1 MRTNLPIV
9 EKEYDFSSEELLMS
23 TTDAK
28 GHINHCNAA
37 FIRVSG
43 FTMEE
48 LMGQPHNMV
57 RHPHMP
63 PEAFKDMWSTIGN
76 GRNWSGIVKNRRKNG
91 EYYWVR
97 AHVTPIVVNGKPRG
111 YMSVRTK
118 PTRDEVREAEQI
130 YANLKS
136 EREAGVKTFI
146 LHAGHVR
153 PTGWRDYIGKLQRAT
168 FSQRLVAMLVPTLA
182 AALVPG
188 LMGWNELWQIALQ
201 LSVVAVLS
209 FFMIYR
215 FHLRITSAFQ
225 EANDLAR
232 DIAGCNLAGDLP
244 ELSGRHPMA
253 LLMERLHQ
261 IHINLRAVVG
271 DARHEIQGFGRLA
284 GTIAQGA
291 SQLSAR
297 TEQQAGSL
305 EETAAAM
312 EQLSST
318 VRQSAETAQKVMAE
332 SEHSATLARQGG
344 EAVHRVSDVVQ
355 RIEQSSH
362 KMGQI
367 ISTIEGIAFQTN
379 ILALNAAVEAARAG
393 EQGRGFAVVA
403 SEVRALAQRSAAAAG
418 EIRGLIGES
427 KSQIELGAEQM
438 LQASQ
443 TIEEVVNSVAHVNGL
458 MNQIGGATR
467 EQSLGISQVNDAVTD
482 LDRSTQDNAR
492 MVDESANS
500 ARDMSENA
508 GVLGRTLDVF
518 RLPGEHPTPNKPG
531 AGNAPASVAVAGK
544 PTASPA
550 PAPAKKRVP
559 ALH

>member
-1 MRTNLPIV
+1 MRTNLPIT
-9 EKEYDFSSEELLMS
+9 EKEYDFSSDELLMS
-23 TTDAK
+23 TTDNK
-28 GHINHCNAA
+28 GQITHCNAA

-43 FTMEE
+43 FTMDE

-91 EYYWVR
+91 DFYWVR
-97 AHVTPIVVNGKPRG
+97 AHVTPIMVGGKPRG

-118 PTRDEVREAEQI
+118 PSREEVREVELL
-130 YANLKS
+130 YGKLKA
-136 EREAGVKTFI
+136 EREAGVKSFI

-153 PTGWRDYIGKLQRAT
+153 PTGWRDYLGKLQRAT
-168 FSQRLVAMLVPTLA
+168 FTQRLLAMLLPTLVA
-182 AALVPG
+182 AMLPG
-188 LMGWNELWQIALQ
+188 FMGWNAPWQ
-201 LSVVAVLS
+201 VAVQVAAVAILS
-209 FFMIYR
+209 FFMLFR
-215 FHLRITSAFQ
+215 FHLRITNAFQ

-232 DIAGCNLAGDLP
+232 DLAGCNLANELP
-244 ELSGRHPMA
+244 PLSGRHPMA

-271 DARHEIQGFGRLA
+271 DARHEIHGFGVLA
-284 GTIAQGA
+284 NSIAQGA
-291 SQLSAR
+291 DQLSGR
-297 TEQQAGSL
+297 TEQQASSL
-305 EETAAAM
+305 EQTAAAM
-312 EQLSST
+312 EELSST
-318 VRQSAETAQKVMAE
+318 VRQSADTAQQVMKE
-332 SEHSATLARQGG
+332 SEHSASLARQGG
-344 EAVHRVSDVVQ
+344 EAVTKVGEVVQ
-355 RIEQSSH
+355 RIEHSSH

-403 SEVRALAQRSAAAAG
+403 SEVRALAQRSAEAAG

-427 KSQIELGAEQM
+427 KSQIALGAEQM

-443 TIEEVVNSVAHVNGL
+443 TINDVVTSVAHVNGL

-467 EQSLGISQVNDAVTD
+467 EQSTGIAQVNDAVND
-482 LDRSTQDNAR
+482 LDRSTQDNAH
-492 MVDESANS
+492 MVDESAKS
-500 ARDMSENA
+500 AREMSDNA

-518 RLPGEHPTPNKPG
+518 RLPGGASVPG
-531 AGNAPASVAVAGK
+531 PSARDQVAPASMPSMGK
-544 PTASPA
+544 PANPA
-550 PAPAKKRVP
+550 TRKRV
-559 ALH
+559 AAAH

>member
-1 MRTNLPIV
+1 MRTNLPIT
-9 EKEYDFSSEELLMS
+9 EKEYDFSSDELLMS
-23 TTDAK
+23 TTDNK
-28 GHINHCNAA
+28 GQITHCNTA
-37 FIRVSG
+37 FLRVSG
-43 FTMEE
+43 FTMDE

-76 GRNWSGIVKNRRKNG
+76 GRNWSGLVKNRRKNG
-91 EYYWVR
+91 DFYWVR

-118 PTRDEVREAEQI
+118 PSREEVHAAQAL
-130 YANLKS
+130 YARIQA
-136 EREAGVKTFI
+136 EREAGIKTFV
-146 LHAGHVR
+146 LHAGQVR
-153 PTGWRDYIGKLQRAT
+153 PTGWRDYVGRLQRASFT
-168 FSQRLVAMLVPTLA
+168 QRLAAMLLLTLVA
-182 AALVPG
+182 AMLPG
-188 LMGWNELWQIALQ
+188 FMGWTAPWQQGVQ
-201 LSVVAVLS
+201 LAVVAVLS
-209 FFMIYR
+209 AVMLFR
-215 FHLRITSAFQ
+215 FHRRITTAVQ

-232 DIAGCNLAGDLP
+232 DIAGCNLASELP
-244 ELSGRHPMA
+244 KLSGRHPMA

-271 DARHEIQGFGRLA
+271 DARHEIHGFGHLA
-284 GTIAQGA
+284 NSIAQGS

-297 TEQQAGSL
+297 TEQQACSL
-305 EETAAAM
+305 EQTAAAM

-318 VRQSAETAQKVMAE
+318 VRQSADTAEQVMKV
-332 SEHSATLARQGG
+332 SEQSASLARQGG
-344 EAVHRVSDVVQ
+344 EAVSKVGEVVQ
-355 RIEQSSH
+355 RIEHSSH

-367 ISTIEGIAFQTN
+367 ITTIEGIAFQTN

-403 SEVRALAQRSAAAAG
+403 SEVRALAQRSAEAAG

-427 KSQIELGAEQM
+427 KSQIALGAEQM

-443 TIEEVVNSVAHVNGL
+443 TIGEVVTSVAHVNSL
-458 MNQIGGATR
+458 MGQIGGATR
-467 EQSLGISQVNDAVTD
+467 EQSTGISQVNDAVTD

-492 MVDESANS
+492 MVDESAKS

-518 RLPGEHPTPNKPG
+518 RLPGEPSQQHP
-531 AGNAPASVAVAGK
+531 AAAQVAPASMPGAVPGTGVSARV
-544 PTASPA
+544 
-550 PAPAKKRVP
+550 RVP
-559 ALH
+559 AIH

>member
-1 MRTNLPIV
+1 MRTNLPIT
-9 EKEYDFSSEELLMS
+9 EKEYDFPSEELLMS
-23 TTDAK
+23 TTDSK
-28 GHINHCNAA
+28 GHITHCNAA

-63 PEAFKDMWSTIGN
+63 PEAFRDMWSTVGN
-76 GRNWSGIVKNRRKNG
+76 GRNWSGMVKNRRKNG
-91 EYYWVR
+91 DFYWVR

-118 PTRDEVREAEQI
+118 PTREEVRDAEAL
-130 YANLKS
+130 YAKIKE
-136 EREAGVKTFI
+136 ERESGKRTFI

-153 PTGWRDYIGKLQRAT
+153 QTGWRDYVGKLQRAT
-168 FSQRLVAMLVPTLA
+168 FTQRLIAMLVPTLVA
-182 AALVPG
+182 AMLPG
-188 LMGWNELWQIALQ
+188 FMGWNEPWHKAVQVATVAL
-201 LSVVAVLS
+201 LS
-209 FFMIYR
+209 FFMLYR

-232 DIAGCNLAGDLP
+232 DIAGCNLANELP
-244 ELSGRHPMA
+244 ALTGRHPMA

-271 DARHEIQGFGRLA
+271 DARHEIQGFGRLSN
-284 GTIAQGA
+284 TIAQGA
-291 SQLSAR
+291 TQLAQR
-297 TEQQAGSL
+297 TEQQASSL
-305 EETAAAM
+305 EKSTVAM
-312 EQLSST
+312 EELAAT
-318 VRQSAETAQKVMAE
+318 VKQSADTAKKVMQE
-332 SEHSATLARQGG
+332 SEHSAALARQGG
-344 EAVHRVSDVVQ
+344 DAVNQVSEVVQ

-418 EIRGLIGES
+418 EIRVLIGES
-427 KSQIELGAEQM
+427 KSQIELGADQM
-438 LQASQ
+438 SQASR
-443 TIEEVVNSVAHVNGL
+443 TIEDVVNSVAHVNNL
-458 MNQIGGATR
+458 MNQIGMATQ
-467 EQSLGISQVNDAVTD
+467 EQAIGISQVNDTVND
-482 LDRSTQDNAR
+482 LDRVTQENNA
-492 MVDESANS
+492 MVEDSAKS
-500 ARDMSENA
+500 AQDMSLNA

-518 RLPGEHPTPNKPG
+518 RLPADPVMQTKSQQAAPSSVPETGEKVQAHTPSLG
-531 AGNAPASVAVAGK
+531 S
-544 PTASPA
+544 
-550 PAPAKKRVP
+550 KKRVP
-559 ALH
+559 VLH